1 MNRSLKLGLAFAACA
16 AALAAG
22 VVAWPEGTAP
32 LPSQWEHWLFSR
44 AITIEQNGSPAYVNA
59 TVPFEVFGRAGDRL
73 EDLRVIDDRGR
84 EVPYVLYT
92 RYGQLKVEPRDAQMG
107 EKSSAHGK
115 FTQVVLDA
123 GEKAPFHNAIQVNT
137 TRDDFIAWC
146 EVAVSDDARAWRIVN
161 DRSPIFR
168 FRKNAQDGVQRL
180 RYSGTN
186 ARYIRLRVFDAAEQF
201 PVDTVTVLYDVTEP
215 PEEVPAPV
223 TLTPQPAHSSN
234 DSEWIANFGPSPFPV
249 NEVRF
254 EVEQKDF
261 VRRVGVMR
269 RDEEQWIQAGSGDI
283 YRFSENGVER
293 EWLRVSVNEETAR
306 EWLVRIY
313 NGDDAP
319 LNGARPVF
327 YATPRHVI
335 FRTEPGRTYRL
346 LYGESEAKAPS
357 YDLARWANAKGYG
370 NAPAASLGPEETNPN
385 YTDPRPWTEQHT
397 AVLWSALGLAVV
409 LLGYSALRALQ
420 RSSAGS

>member
-1 MNRSLKLGLAFAACA
+1 MNRWSKLGLAFAAGA

-22 VVAWPEGTAP
+22 MAVWPAGTAP

-44 AITIEQNGSPAYVNA
+44 AITIEQNSSPAYVNA
-59 TVPFEVFGRAGDRL
+59 TVPFEVYGRASDRL
-73 EDLRVIDDRGR
+73 ADLRVMDDRGH

-107 EKSSAHGK
+107 EKSFAPGK
-115 FTQVVLDA
+115 FTQVVLDT

-168 FRKNAQDGVQRL
+168 FRKNAQNGVQRL
-180 RYSGTN
+180 RYSETN
-186 ARYIRLRVFDAAEQF
+186 SRYIRLRVFDGTEPF
-201 PVDTVTVLYDVTEP
+201 PVDTVTVIYDVTEP
-215 PEEVPAPV
+215 PEEVPAP
-223 TLTPQPAHSSN
+223 LALAPNPAHSSN
-234 DSEWIANFGPSPFPV
+234 DSNWIANFGSSPFPV

-261 VRRVGVMR
+261 VRHVGVMR
-269 RDEEQWIQAGSGDI
+269 RDEQQWLQTGSGDI

-293 EWLRVSVNEETAR
+293 EWLRVSINEETAR
-306 EWLVRIY
+306 EWLVMIH

-319 LNGARPVF
+319 LAGVRPVF

-335 FRTEPGRTYRL
+335 FRPEPGRTYRL

-357 YDLARWANAKGYG
+357 YDLARWANPKEYRD
-370 NAPAASLGPEETNPN
+370 APAASLGPEETNPN
-385 YTDPRPWTEQHT
+385 YTDPRPWTEKHT
-397 AVLWSALGLAVV
+397 AVLWAALGLAVV

-420 RSSAGS
+420 RTSVGS